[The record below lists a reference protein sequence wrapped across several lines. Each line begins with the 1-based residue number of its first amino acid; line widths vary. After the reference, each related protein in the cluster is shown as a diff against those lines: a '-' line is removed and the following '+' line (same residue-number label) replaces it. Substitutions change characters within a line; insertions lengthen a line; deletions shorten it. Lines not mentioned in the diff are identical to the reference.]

1 MPMMDWEEFLR
12 DHHRPHLLALI
23 LEGTISAKHLKSGL
37 ERLALRLGA
46 VGNYAFMMEGRT
58 VYAAFEESADAD
70 RFADVFGSEQ
80 ITREAEWATK
90 AVARIDNTT
99 YRRIARLLE
108 SDD

>member
-23 LEGTISAKHLKSGL
+23 LDAAMSAEHLKAGL

-46 VGNYAFMMEGRT
+46 AGNYAFMMEGRT
-58 VYAAFEESADAD
+58 VQAAFEESADAD
-70 RFADVFGSEQ
+70 RFAEVFGPEQ
-80 ITREAEWATK
+80 VTREAEWATK
-90 AVARIDNTT
+90 AVARIDRTA